1 MELQEGGAIMQ
12 TTPWVVVEADD
23 KQTIQREFGQG
34 EIVDK
39 FPSKDHAVFLVQSP
53 KLPPL
58 PNTVLQGQIY
68 GVGASVTSG
77 ERARSPSDSQRSRA
91 FEREL
96 MTADVIRIVPRG
108 SSGSRLYVPH
118 VVEGAPTVHGVG
130 RATAPRDVLVSL
142 GHGTT

>member
-53 KLPPL
+53 KVPPL
-58 PNTVLQGQIY
+58 PNIVLQGPIY
-68 GVGASVTSG
+68 GVGIFRD
-77 ERARSPSDSQRSRA
+77 ERRARTLA
-91 FEREL
+91 K
-96 MTADVIRIVPRG
+96 
-108 SSGSRLYVPH
+108 RLA
-118 VVEGAPTVHGVG
+118 EI
-130 RATAPRDVLVSL
+130 
-142 GHGTT
+142 